1 MNNQHQA
8 SVGTGPVLQGK
19 VNSNMA
25 NSFLHSGVGARLARV
40 GAIAASL
47 ALGVVCAVNVGLPST
62 ASAQAK
68 KTPDKKAA
76 APRSGPE
83 SAWVKL
89 CDKGTLTAKDK
100 DGKEEKKE
108 INICMTHHE
117 RIDANSGMLILSAAL
132 HNTKLD
138 GKDTN
143 HLRVMVP
150 LGMLLPAGM
159 RATVFPKDVWDK
171 VVKNEKLEKTDEGK
185 VKTLKLTYTHCH
197 QVGCVAEVDAT
208 PELLTS
214 LKTNAGLRV
223 FTIGLSGAPIG
234 FDVPLVGFDKALAGP
249 PVDTKKYAEARKQL
263 MQQIAHRQQELREEL
278 KKQQE
283 NLNKMQPNVKPAPA
297 PPAKK

>member
-76 APRSGPE
+76 APSSGPE

-100 DGKEEKKE
+100 DGKEQKKE
-108 INICMTHHE
+108 LNICMTHHE

-138 GKDTN
+138 GKETN
-143 HLRVMVP
+143 HFRVMVP

-159 RATVFPKDVWDK
+159 RATAFPKDLWEK
-171 VVKNEKLEKTDEGK
+171 VTKNEKLEKADESK
-185 VKTLKLTYTHCH
+185 LKALKLVYTHCH
-197 QVGCVAEVDAT
+197 QVGCVAEVEAT
-208 PELLTS
+208 PEVLTT

-223 FTIGLSGAPIG
+223 FTITLSGAPVG
-234 FDVPLVGFDKALAGP
+234 FDVPLAGFEKALTGP

-263 MQQIAHRQQELREEL
+263 MQQIAQRQQELQAEL

-283 NLNKMQPNVKPAPA
+283 SLNKMQPNVGPQG
-297 PPAKK
+297 KK

>member
-8 SVGTGPVLQGK
+8 SVGTGPFLQGK

-76 APRSGPE
+76 APSSGAE

-108 INICMTHHE
+108 LNICMTHHE

-138 GKDTN
+138 GKETN

-159 RATVFPKDVWDK
+159 RATIFPKDVWEK
-171 VVKNEKLEKTDEGK
+171 VTKNEKLEKADEGK
-185 VKTLKLTYTHCH
+185 VKSLKLVYTHCH
-197 QVGCVAEVDAT
+197 QVGCVAETEAT
-208 PELLTS
+208 PEILTG

-234 FDVPLVGFDKALAGP
+234 FDVPLVGFDKALAGA

-263 MQQIAHRQQELREEL
+263 MQQIAQRQQELREEL

-283 NLNKMQPNVKPAPA
+283 SLNKMQPNVKPAPS
-297 PPAKK
+297 AKK